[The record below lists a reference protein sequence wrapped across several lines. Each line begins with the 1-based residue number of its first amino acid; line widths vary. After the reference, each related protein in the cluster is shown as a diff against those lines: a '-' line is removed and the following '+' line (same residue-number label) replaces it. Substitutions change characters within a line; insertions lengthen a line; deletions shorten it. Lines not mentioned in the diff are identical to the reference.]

1 MQVVVDDDEV
11 ATLNVLYSGAHRLGS
26 RYPGRETGI
35 GAAAGQGKGQGVTAG
50 LAPLFLCFSLH
61 PTTHL

>member
-1 MQVVVDDDEV
+1 MQVVVDNDEV
-11 ATLNVLYSGAHRLGS
+11 ATLIVLFFGAHRLGS

-35 GAAAGQGKGQGVTAG
+35 GVAAGRGKGQGVTAG
-50 LAPLFLCFSLH
+50 LAPLFICFSLH